1 MKLPGSPAF
10 KSSLPDLLAWRGL
23 GFDARPNEDPQRPAS
38 IVGAGARPAS
48 QVLMPDMAAKGLPG
62 MKPVPWH
69 HNFSPTEDGAVGRGS
84 VMVVVVEGECCD
96 GGWRQWLRRWIWWG
110 EMTESPEAAGEEKQ
124 RGGGAEKKTVN
135 SVCGQSFAL
144 TFLLT
149 LV

>member
-1 MKLPGSPAF
+1 MKLPDSPAF
-10 KSSLPDLLAWRGL
+10 KSSLPDLLAWRGA
-23 GFDARPNEDPQRPAS
+23 DARHGGEGSPRHE
-38 IVGAGARPAS
+38 ARSPAS
-48 QVLMPDMAAKGLPG
+48 QLLPDVKER
-62 MKPVPWH
+62 
-69 HNFSPTEDGAVGRGS
+69 EDGAVGRGS

-110 EMTESPEAAGEEKQ
+110 EMTESKEAAGEEKQ